1 MFYLYELF
9 TNVFLKWLFLQGSQE
24 PILSNKRL
32 YPNFARTNPSNY
44 KAVTK
49 ILELVEARRWKRV
62 TIMYQ
67 PDRFWKTMKR
77 HLAHHLKQKGIK
89 ISRKI
94 KIDKDFDEVFDI
106 NSDQY
111 EGDTIAKSTMNADS
125 QGWLT
130 IFLHQQSDYVCFKQ
144 LQKRSVIGCFCFL
157 IQLLIRMTILSKILC
172 S

>member
-1 MFYLYELF
+1 
-9 TNVFLKWLFLQGSQE
+9 
-24 PILSNKRL
+24 
-32 YPNFARTNPSNY
+32 
-44 KAVTK
+44 
-49 ILELVEARRWKRV
+49 
-62 TIMYQ
+62 
-67 PDRFWKTMKR
+67 MKR

-130 IFLHQQSDYVCFKQ
+130 IFLHQQSDYVCFKYN
-144 LQKRSVIGCFCFL
+144 V
-157 IQLLIRMTILSKILC
+157 
-172 S
+172 

>member
-1 MFYLYELF
+1 
-9 TNVFLKWLFLQGSQE
+9 
-24 PILSNKRL
+24 
-32 YPNFARTNPSNY
+32 
-44 KAVTK
+44 
-49 ILELVEARRWKRV
+49 
-62 TIMYQ
+62 
-67 PDRFWKTMKR
+67 MKR

-144 LQKRSVIGCFCFL
+144 LQKRAVIGCFCFL